1 MDRWE
6 TLTMSVRELDRL
18 EILKRV
24 QERRL
29 TQAVAAKR
37 LDLSLRQV
45 ERLCR
50 ALRTAGPP
58 GLVSRRRGRS
68 SNRQL
73 ATSLQAQVVALVRE
87 HYADFGP
94 TLALE
99 KLVAHHDVAI
109 SVETLRTWMRAAGL
123 WVPRALR
130 PRRAHQ
136 PRQRRACRGELVQ
149 IDGSDHTWFEDR
161 GPRCTLL
168 VYIDDATSELMA
180 LRFGPS
186 ESAFEYFAATQGY
199 LEEHGKPVAF
209 YSDKASIFRVADTRA
224 TRGVTQFG
232 RALTDLNID
241 IICANTPQAKGRV
254 ERANQTLQDRL
265 VKELRLQGIATP
277 EAGNAFLP
285 TFRVDFN
292 RRFARAPSNPHDA
305 HRPLRADEDLAP
317 IFTWQEAR
325 KLSTNLTV
333 HYQCITYLVTP
344 NPAMLALRGHQ
355 VQVHEDAEGQVTVRH
370 QGALL
375 PIQPFVDKKP
385 MVRQA
390 DIVANKRLDH
400 ILTLVQA
407 QQRERDAARLA
418 NPHLTLRQK
427 ARLRAAR
434 TAADAP
440 SGLTH

>member
-1 MDRWE
+1 MDGWE
-6 TLTMSVRELDRL
+6 TLTMSVREVDRL
-18 EILKRV
+18 EILKSV

-29 TQAVAAKR
+29 TQAVAAER
-37 LDLSLRQV
+37 LDLSLRHV

-58 GLVSRRRGRS
+58 GLVSRRRGRP
-68 SNRQL
+68 SNRRL
-73 ATSLQAQVVALVRE
+73 AAGLQTQVIALVRD

-99 KLVAHHDVAI
+99 KLVALHDVTI
-109 SVETLRTWMRAAGL
+109 SVETLRVWMRAAGL
-123 WVPRALR
+123 WVPRAQR

-136 PRQRRACRGELVQ
+136 PRHRRACRGELVQ
-149 IDGSDHTWFEDR
+149 IDGSDHEWFEDR

-224 TRGVTQFG
+224 TEGVTQFN

-254 ERANQTLQDRL
+254 ERANLTLQDRL
-265 VKELRLQGIATP
+265 VKELRLQGISTP
-277 EAGNAFLP
+277 DAGNAFLP
-285 TFRVDFN
+285 TFRADFN
-292 RRFARAPSNPHDA
+292 RRFARTPANPHDA
-305 HRPLRADEDLAP
+305 HRPLRAADDLST
-317 IFTWQEAR
+317 IFTWQEDR

-333 HYQCITYLVTP
+333 HYECITYLVTP
-344 NPAMLALRGHQ
+344 SPATLALRGHR
-355 VQVHEDAEGQVTVRH
+355 VQVHEDAEGHVTVRH
-370 QGALL
+370 HGTLL
-375 PIQPFVDKKP
+375 PITPFVDKKP
-385 MVRQA
+385 MVHQA
-390 DIVANKRLDH
+390 DIVANKRLDVV
-400 ILTLVQA
+400 LTLIHA
-407 QQRERDAARLA
+407 QQQARDAARLA
-418 NPHLTLRQK
+418 SPHLTLRQK

-434 TAADAP
+434 AAADAP
-440 SGLTH
+440 VS

>member
-1 MDRWE
+1 MNGWK

-18 EILKRV
+18 AILTQV

-29 TQAVAAKR
+29 TQAAAAER
-37 LDLSLRQV
+37 LDVSLRHV

-50 ALRTAGPP
+50 TLRTAGPP
-58 GLVSRRRGRS
+58 GLVSQRRGRP

-73 ATSLQAQVVALVRE
+73 AASLQTQVVALVRDR
-87 HYADFGP
+87 YADFGP

-99 KLVAHHDVAI
+99 KLVALHDVTI
-109 SVETLRTWMRAAGL
+109 SVETLRTWMGAAGL
-123 WVPRALR
+123 WVPRAQR
-130 PRRAHQ
+130 ARRVHQ
-136 PRQRRACRGELVQ
+136 PRHRRACRGELVQ
-149 IDGSDHTWFEDR
+149 IDGSDHDWFEDR

-199 LEEHGKPVAF
+199 LEEHGKPGAL

-224 TRGVTQFG
+224 TAGVTQFS
-232 RALTDLNID
+232 RALTQLNID

-265 VKELRLQGIATP
+265 VKELRLQGISTP

-285 TFRVDFN
+285 AFRADFN
-292 RRFARAPSNPHDA
+292 RRFARAPLNSHDA
-305 HRPLRADEDLAP
+305 HRPLHADEDLAT
-317 IFTWQEAR
+317 IFTWQEER

-333 HYQCITYLVTP
+333 HYQSIIYLVAP
-344 NPAMLALRGHQ
+344 SPATLALRGHRIQ
-355 VQVHEDAEGQVTVRH
+355 IHETAEGHVTVRH
-370 QGALL
+370 QGAVL
-375 PIQPFVDKKP
+375 PSQPFIDKKP

-407 QQRERDAARLA
+407 QQRERDASRLA

-427 ARLRAAR
+427 ARIRAAR
-434 TAADAP
+434 ADADDP
-440 SGLTH
+440 VG